1 MSAINPNNKPILLV
15 DDFIKLAKEHLL
27 TVKGQ
32 ASCITTYTATLG
44 SPLPGSAR
52 WNGYVC
58 QAEEPKLDIEEVK
71 LKRQTTSFKPTDEK
85 VVPRGRVIEDFDLD
99 AELTGEGVV
108 YDEMTDSFGKTV
120 KNYGRTAQTSF
131 VASNSQAKAAAEA
144 YLGRAMT
151 DSEWAD
157 LVSITFAE
165 TTTNQ
170 TERAW
175 VMATVL
181 NRTRLGFTPK
191 GIQNRAYSFSTVTDI
206 INQPWQYQPVT
217 GTRFEPGPNDKFLN
231 GLNRFPNQ
239 ATAIY
244 GAAAKLLQ
252 DVPKAYINFTSNN
265 PAAYKRGTNINYLYS
280 LRANP
285 NSKIIGGTIFGF

>member
-15 DDFIKLAKEHLL
+15 DDFIQLAKEHLL

-52 WNGYVC
+52 WTGYVC
-58 QAEEPKLDIEEVK
+58 QAEEPKLEIEEVK
-71 LKRQTTSFKPTDEK
+71 LKRQTTSFKPTNEN
-85 VVPRGRVIEDFDLD
+85 VVPRGRVITDYDLD

-108 YDEMTDSFGKTV
+108 YDEMTDSFGKKVT
-120 KNYGRTAQTSF
+120 NYGRTAQTSF
-131 VASNSQAKAAAEA
+131 VGTNSQAKAAAEA

-157 LVSITFAE
+157 LVAITFAE

-175 VMATVL
+175 VMGTIL
-181 NRTRLGFTPK
+181 NRTRLGYTPR
-191 GIQNRAYSFSTVTDI
+191 GIQNKRYSYSTVTDI

-217 GTRFEPGPNDKFLN
+217 GTRFEPGPKSSFLN
-231 GLNRFPNQ
+231 GPDRAN
-239 ATAIY
+239 ATSIY
-244 GAAAKLLQ
+244 GAAVNLLK

-265 PAAYKRGTNINYLYS
+265 PAAYKRGTNINYLYT